1 VSLKAFALPFAMPA
15 WLAIFCFQLCLLAA
29 TAFRVDQPNA
39 GPTSGG
45 GVITIPHNLG
55 TWNAFWTPVIT
66 LHGMQIAASD
76 LAVNNTQIRIK
87 KVPPGPGCNDNFL
100 TVWSDC
106 TASGLCGGSADDGLV
121 VRLNTT
127 LNYELPSISMVEPIL
142 AQFGDDDA
150 ARTMIINGTNLGKTC
165 PDKPTVQV
173 SC

>member
-1 VSLKAFALPFAMPA
+1 MPA
-15 WLAIFCFQLCLLAA
+15 RLAIFCVQLCLLAA
-29 TAFRVDQPNA
+29 TAFRVDQQTA

-76 LAVNNTQIRIK
+76 WAVNNTQIIIK
-87 KVPPGPGCNDNFL
+87 KVPPGPGCSDNFL

-106 TASGLCGGSADDGLV
+106 TAQGQCDGSANNGLV
-121 VRLNTT
+121 KRLDTI

-150 ARTMIINGTNLGKTC
+150 NRTMIINGTNLGKTC
-165 PDKPTVQV
+165 PEKPTVQV